1 MVKRFSYQHP
11 GYAFLNRYGSLQGE
25 ADVLHY
31 AEFLRQEAGLTEDP
45 PIDLAPIYKT
55 FCIPD
60 PLRIGLE
67 EQQGILLDSYK
78 GLILIKETDSIVRQ
92 RFTEGHEL
100 MELLFDAQDDIQA
113 DLGIAATWDEARKEQ
128 LCDAGAAELL
138 MPRST
143 FPRRLSQLGMSLA
156 TGRKLA
162 EAYQTSRLATF
173 IRMVELTDSNTALLV
188 CRVALKPTEQRRA
201 TPAEPKMRIWWR
213 RLSPAWT
220 GGFIPKDKS
229 IAPESLIVR
238 SAQSGQAQI
247 GEETFTWGGH
257 TIQARVEAL
266 PVQMNQTTCVITLL
280 QLITR

>member
-31 AEFLRQEAGLTEDP
+31 AAFLRQEAGLTEDP
-45 PIDLAPIYKT
+45 PIDLTQIYQT
-55 FCIPD
+55 FCIPE

-78 GLILIKETDSIVRQ
+78 GVILIKETDSIVRQ

-100 MELLFDAQDDIQA
+100 MELLFDAQADIQTN
-113 DLGIAATWDEARKEQ
+113 LGIPAAWDQVRKEQ

-143 FPRRLSQLGMSLA
+143 FQRRLSRLGISLA

-162 EAYQTSRLATF
+162 EAYQTSLLATF
-173 IRMVELTDSNTALLV
+173 IRMVELTDRNAALLV
-188 CRVALKPTEQRRA
+188 CRVALKPTEQRRNA
-201 TPAEPKMRIWWR
+201 PAEPKMRIWWR
-213 RLSPAWT
+213 RLSPVWE

-247 GEETFTWGGH
+247 GEETFTWGGQ

-266 PVQMNQTTCVITLL
+266 PVQMNQTTCVMTLL